1 MSLLC
6 KYDGYVTSGARRDKG
21 AKGIIRHVAM
31 LYSPPP
37 VDDETMEAELKLLL
51 DAKHKDALLRHPLL
65 TPHAPSR
72 PREQNVSDTYFD
84 TPDLRLRHSDV
95 GLRVRRVNGGWMQNM
110 KAGSNAVGGLH
121 NRNEWESPVAGP
133 APELPRLRDVVDD
146 KKIRRDVLGGAALRK
161 NLAPVFTTKV
171 KRTVWDLQL
180 PDGDR
185 IECALDHGR
194 IEAGGKQAPISELE
208 LELKSG
214 DPAHLFDLAL
224 ALQNDIPLHIGNQS
238 KADRGYALLEAG
250 PPAAVKAT
258 PLALSKD
265 MSVEQAFQAIA
276 SNCLTHVQANE
287 EGVASRH
294 DVESVHQMRVGM
306 RRLRS
311 ALGMFKGLLHLP
323 EEMQKELDW
332 LAGELGD
339 ARDWDV
345 LAGSTLPAVAKD
357 VPDPA
362 QMNGV
367 QQAAKNKADEH
378 HITAAAAVGSP
389 RYTKLMLNITRW
401 VQTMGWHDDKVA
413 VAAAGNQLDEP
424 VLKFARQIL
433 KRDQRR
439 LRTRARNLRA
449 ATPEARHRVRIA
461 AKKTRY
467 AAEFFE
473 SLFAPRTVRPY
484 IKGLTGLQ
492 DELGF
497 LNDAAVADRLLTDMS
512 AAQPELQASAG
523 FVKGFLAAR
532 VKSDDKVITKLWK
545 RFEPIPMPR

>member
-1 MSLLC
+1 
-6 KYDGYVTSGARRDKG
+6 
-21 AKGIIRHVAM
+21 
-31 LYSPPP
+31 
-37 VDDETMEAELKLLL
+37 MEVELKLLL
-51 DAKHKDALLRHPLL
+51 DAKFKDALLRHPLL
-65 TPHAPSR
+65 SPHAPSR
-72 PREQNVSDTYFD
+72 PHEQNVSDTYFD
-84 TPDLRLRHSDV
+84 TPDLRLRHSEL
-95 GLRVRRVNGGWMQNM
+95 GLRVRRVNGSWVQNM
-110 KAGSNAVGGLH
+110 QAGGIVVGGLH

-133 APELPRLRDVVDD
+133 VPELTRLRAVVDN
-146 KKIRRDVLGGAALRK
+146 KKIRRGVLGGAALRK
-161 NLAPVFTTKV
+161 NLGPVFTTKV
-171 KRTVWDLQL
+171 KRTAWELHL
-180 PDGDR
+180 PDGEHV
-185 IECALDHGR
+185 ECALDHGR
-194 IEAGGKQAPISELE
+194 VECGDKQAAISELA
-208 LELKSG
+208 LRSG

-224 ALQNDIPLHIGNQS
+224 ALQNDIPMHIGNQS
-238 KADRGYALLEAG
+238 KADRGYALLEAR
-250 PPAAVKAT
+250 PFAAAKAT
-258 PLALSKD
+258 PLALSKS
-265 MSVEQAFQAIA
+265 MTVEQAFQAIA
-276 SNCLTHVQANE
+276 SNCLAHMQAND

-323 EEMQKELDW
+323 EAMQKELDW

-345 LAGSTLPAVAKD
+345 LAGATLPAVAKD
-357 VPDPA
+357 LSDPA

-367 QQAAKNKADEH
+367 QQAAKDKADEH
-378 HITAAAAVGSP
+378 HLAAAGAVGSA
-389 RYTKLMLNITRW
+389 RYTRLMLNITRW
-401 VQTMGWHDDKVA
+401 VQTMGWHDDQQTMA
-413 VAAAGNQLDEP
+413 SAGKKLDQP
-424 VLKFARQIL
+424 VLKFARKIL

-473 SLFAPRTVRPY
+473 SLFTPRTVRPY

-497 LNDAAVADRLLTDMS
+497 LNDAAVADRLLTDLS
-512 AAQPELQASAG
+512 AAQPQLQANAG

-532 VKSDDKVITKLWK
+532 VKNDDKVITRLWK
-545 RFEPIPMPR
+545 RFEPIGMPR

>member
-1 MSLLC
+1 
-6 KYDGYVTSGARRDKG
+6 
-21 AKGIIRHVAM
+21 
-31 LYSPPP
+31 
-37 VDDETMEAELKLLL
+37 MEVELKLLL
-51 DAKHKDALLRHPLL
+51 DAKYKDALLRHPLL
-65 TPHAPSR
+65 SPHGASKHQ
-72 PREQNVSDTYFD
+72 EQNVSDTYFD
-84 TPDLRLRHSDV
+84 TPDLKLRHGDV

-110 KAGSNAVGGLH
+110 KAGGSIVGGLH

-133 APELPRLRDVVDD
+133 APELPQLRDLVDD
-146 KKIRRDVLGGAALRK
+146 KKIRRGVLGEAALRK

-180 PDGDR
+180 ADGDH

-194 IEAGGKQAPISELE
+194 VECGDKKAAISELE

-214 DPAHLFDLAL
+214 NPARLFDLAL

-238 KADRGYALLEAG
+238 KADRGYAMLEPGA
-250 PPAAVKAT
+250 PAAVKAT
-258 PLALSKD
+258 PVALSKD
-265 MSVEQAFQAIA
+265 MNVEQAFQAIA
-276 SNCLTHVQANE
+276 SNCLAHMQAND
-287 EGVASRH
+287 EGVAMRH

-311 ALGMFKGLLHLP
+311 ALGMFKGVLHLP

-362 QMNGV
+362 QINGV
-367 QQAAKNKADEH
+367 QQAAKDKAQEH
-378 HITAAAAVGSP
+378 HVAAAAAVGSP

-401 VQTMGWHDDKVA
+401 VQTMGWHDDKEA
-413 VAAAGNQLDEP
+413 MAAAGKKLEQP
-424 VLKFARQIL
+424 VLKFAHQIL
-433 KRDQRR
+433 ERDQRR

-461 AKKTRY
+461 AKKARY

-473 SLFAPRTVRPY
+473 SLFAPKAVRPY
-484 IKGLTGLQ
+484 VEGLTGLQ

-512 AAQPELQASAG
+512 AAKPELQASAG

-532 VKSDDKVITKLWK
+532 VKTDDKVITRLWK
-545 RFEPIPMPR
+545 RFKLIAMPR